1 MKPNDRSTLDMQ
13 NAIVARMRED
23 ALAAGYPNA
32 MLMTVKAV
40 PPAKEDSVVIIYGT
54 EIPLRQ
60 KHQNNE
66 PFKYGGKKRKNSNSG
81 GQGRAG
87 RRAKRPHVPSGIR

>member
-23 ALAAGYPNA
+23 ALAAGHPHA
-32 MLMTVKAV
+32 MLMTVKTGAT
-40 PPAKEDSVVIIYGT
+40 ETVVIIYGD

-66 PFKYGGKKRKNSNSG
+66 PYKYGGKKRKNSNSG
-81 GQGRAG
+81 GFGRAG
-87 RRAKRPHVPSGIR
+87 RRAKRPSVPRGIR

>member
-13 NAIVARMRED
+13 NAIYARMRED
-23 ALAAGYPNA
+23 AAIAGHPNA
-32 MLMTVKAV
+32 LLMTVKAV
-40 PPAKEDSVVIIYGT
+40 PPAKDDSTVLIFGI
-54 EIPLRQ
+54 EIPLRS
-60 KHQNNE
+60 KHQNDE

-81 GQGRAG
+81 GFGRAG